1 MVEEKA
7 EQLKSTAQN
16 IRKMFNNFNA
26 QFKSL
31 SDKRKN
37 IQKDNKLNMRRTKR
51 ISSFSSPISKSANK
65 IKQSIIKGPSD
76 IISKVLNFA
85 SILLIG
91 AALNNLPQIKE
102 KVDSA
107 VENVKLQFDKV
118 GGFFTGLYDAVR
130 DFISGGNKSKNV
142 VQKGVD
148 DLKKQNSLLLNEVE
162 GVDKNVSNFEKL
174 DTDNTSDEIT
184 NENILDN
191 TGLGMALP
199 KSVRDPMR
207 ENLSEVLPKKKVFSK
222 DRFSGIVNSFPKQ
235 TLMDENVLKNYKK
248 VSDSIS
254 SSTLN
259 NKAESIS
266 VFTSDDVRTEVLVY
280 EKEILVDP

>member
-37 IQKDNKLNMRRTKR
+37 IQKDNKLNMRRSKR

-107 VENVKLQFDKV
+107 VENVKLQFDRV

-191 TGLGMALP
+191 TGLGIALP
-199 KSVRDPMR
+199 KSVRDPLR

-235 TLMDENVLKNYKK
+235 ALMDENVLKNYKQ

>member
-31 SDKRKN
+31 SDKRNK
-37 IQKDNKLNMRRTKR
+37 IKKDDKLNMRRTKR

-91 AALNNLPQIKE
+91 AALNNLPQIKA

-107 VENVKLQFDKV
+107 VENVKLQFNKV

-174 DTDNTSDEIT
+174 DADNTSDEIT

-235 TLMDENVLKNYKK
+235 ALMDENVLKNYKQ

-266 VFTSDDVRTEVLVY
+266 VFTSDDVKTEVLVY

>member
-31 SDKRKN
+31 SDKRNK
-37 IQKDNKLNMRRTKR
+37 IKKDDKLNMRRTKR

-91 AALNNLPQIKE
+91 AALNNLPQIKA

-162 GVDKNVSNFEKL
+162 GVDKNVTNFEKL
-174 DTDNTSDEIT
+174 DADNTSDEIT

-235 TLMDENVLKNYKK
+235 ALMDENVLKNYKQ

>member
-31 SDKRKN
+31 SDKRKK
-37 IQKDNKLNMRRTKR
+37 IQKDDKLNMRRTKR

-191 TGLGMALP
+191 TGLGIALP

-235 TLMDENVLKNYKK
+235 ALMDENVLKNYKQ

-280 EKEILVDP
+280 EKEILVD

>member
-31 SDKRKN
+31 SDKRNK
-37 IQKDNKLNMRRTKR
+37 IKKDDKLNMRRTKR

-91 AALNNLPQIKE
+91 AALNNLPQIKA

-107 VENVKLQFDKV
+107 VENVRLQFNKV

-162 GVDKNVSNFEKL
+162 GVDKNVTNFEKL
-174 DTDNTSDEIT
+174 DADNTSDEIT

-191 TGLGMALP
+191 TGLGIALP

-222 DRFSGIVNSFPKQ
+222 DRFSNITNSFPKQ
-235 TLMDENVLKNYKK
+235 ALMDENVLKNYKQ

>member
-91 AALNNLPQIKE
+91 AALNNLPQIKA

-191 TGLGMALP
+191 TGLAMALP
-199 KSVRDPMR
+199 KSLRDPMR

-235 TLMDENVLKNYKK
+235 ALMDENVLKNYKQ

>member
-31 SDKRKN
+31 SDKRKK
-37 IQKDNKLNMRRTKR
+37 IQKDDKLNMRRTKR

-191 TGLGMALP
+191 TGLAMALP
-199 KSVRDPMR
+199 KSLRDPIR
-207 ENLSEVLPKKKVFSK
+207 ENVSEVLPKKKVFSK

-235 TLMDENVLKNYKK
+235 ALMDENVLKNYKK

-280 EKEILVDP
+280 EKEILVD

>member
-91 AALNNLPQIKE
+91 AALNNLPQIKA

-107 VENVKLQFDKV
+107 VENVKLQFNKV

-191 TGLGMALP
+191 TGLAMALP
-199 KSVRDPMR
+199 KSLRDPIR
-207 ENLSEVLPKKKVFSK
+207 ENVSEVLPKKKVFSK

-235 TLMDENVLKNYKK
+235 ALMDENVLKNYKK

>member
-37 IQKDNKLNMRRTKR
+37 IQKDNKLNMRRSKR

-91 AALNNLPQIKE
+91 AALNNLPQIKA

-107 VENVKLQFDKV
+107 VENVKLQFDRV

-184 NENILDN
+184 SENILDN
-191 TGLGMALP
+191 TGFGMALP
-199 KSVRDPMR
+199 KSLRDPLR

-235 TLMDENVLKNYKK
+235 ALMDENVLKNYKQ

>member
-26 QFKSL
+26 QFKIL
-31 SDKRKN
+31 SDKRNK
-37 IQKDNKLNMRRTKR
+37 IQKDDKLNMRRTKR

-91 AALNNLPQIKE
+91 AALNNLPQIKA

-107 VENVKLQFDKV
+107 VENVRLQFDKV
-118 GGFFTGLYDAVR
+118 GGFFTGLYDAAR
-130 DFISGGNKSKNV
+130 NFISGSNKSKNI
-142 VQKGVD
+142 VQNGVD
-148 DLKKQNSLLLNEVE
+148 DLKKQNSLLINEVE
-162 GVDKNVSNFEKL
+162 GVDKNVTNFEKL
-174 DTDNTSDEIT
+174 DAENTSDEIT

-191 TGLGMALP
+191 TGLGVALP
-199 KSVRDPMR
+199 ELVRDPMR

-222 DRFSGIVNSFPKQ
+222 DKFSGIVNSFPKQ
-235 TLMDENVLKNYKK
+235 ALMDENVLKNYKQ

>member
-91 AALNNLPQIKE
+91 AALNNLPQIKA

-191 TGLGMALP
+191 TGLAMALP
-199 KSVRDPMR
+199 KSLRDPIR
-207 ENLSEVLPKKKVFSK
+207 ENVSEVLPKKKVFSK

-235 TLMDENVLKNYKK
+235 ALMDENVLKNYKQ

>member
-191 TGLGMALP
+191 TGLAMALP
-199 KSVRDPMR
+199 KSLRDPIR
-207 ENLSEVLPKKKVFSK
+207 ENVSEVLPKKKVFSK

-235 TLMDENVLKNYKK
+235 ALMDENVLKNYKQ

-266 VFTSDDVRTEVLVY
+266 VFTSDDVKTEVLVY

>member
-91 AALNNLPQIKE
+91 AALNNLPQIKA

-191 TGLGMALP
+191 TGLGIALP

-235 TLMDENVLKNYKK
+235 ALMDENVLKNYKQ

>member
-31 SDKRKN
+31 SDKRKK
-37 IQKDNKLNMRRTKR
+37 IQKDDKLNMRRTKR

-91 AALNNLPQIKE
+91 AALNNLPQIKA

-191 TGLGMALP
+191 TGLGIALP

-235 TLMDENVLKNYKK
+235 TLMDENVLKNYKQ

>member
-37 IQKDNKLNMRRTKR
+37 IQKDNKLNMWRTKR

-91 AALNNLPQIKE
+91 AALNNLPQIKA

-107 VENVKLQFDKV
+107 VENVRLQFDKV

-191 TGLGMALP
+191 TGLAMALP
-199 KSVRDPMR
+199 KSLRDPIR
-207 ENLSEVLPKKKVFSK
+207 ENVSEVLPKKKVFSK

-235 TLMDENVLKNYKK
+235 ALMDENVLKNYKQ

>member
-37 IQKDNKLNMRRTKR
+37 IQKDNKLNMRRSKR

-91 AALNNLPQIKE
+91 AALNNLPQIKA

-191 TGLGMALP
+191 TGLGIALP

-235 TLMDENVLKNYKK
+235 ALMDENVLKNYKQ

-266 VFTSDDVRTEVLVY
+266 VFTSDDVKTEVLVY

>member
-107 VENVKLQFDKV
+107 VENVKLQFDRV

-191 TGLGMALP
+191 TGLGIALP

-207 ENLSEVLPKKKVFSK
+207 ENLSKVLPKKKVFSK

-235 TLMDENVLKNYKK
+235 ALMDENVLKNYKQ

>member
-31 SDKRKN
+31 SDKRKK
-37 IQKDNKLNMRRTKR
+37 IQKDDKLNMRRTKR

-91 AALNNLPQIKE
+91 AALNNLPQIKA

-107 VENVKLQFDKV
+107 VENVRLQFDKV

-235 TLMDENVLKNYKK
+235 ALMDENVLKNYKQ

>member
-31 SDKRKN
+31 SDKRKK
-37 IQKDNKLNMRRTKR
+37 IQKDDKLNMRRTKR

-235 TLMDENVLKNYKK
+235 ALMDENVLKNYKQ

-280 EKEILVDP
+280 EKEILVD

>member
-31 SDKRKN
+31 SDKRNK
-37 IQKDNKLNMRRTKR
+37 IKKDDKLNMRRTKR

-91 AALNNLPQIKE
+91 AALNNLPQIKA

-130 DFISGGNKSKNV
+130 DFISGGNKSKDI

-148 DLKKQNSLLLNEVE
+148 DLKKQNSLVLNEVE

-174 DTDNTSDEIT
+174 DADNTSDEIT

-191 TGLGMALP
+191 TGLGVALP

>member
-16 IRKMFNNFNA
+16 IRKMFNNFND

-31 SDKRKN
+31 SDKRNK
-37 IQKDNKLNMRRTKR
+37 IKKDDKLNMRRTKR

-85 SILLIG
+85 SIVLIG

-107 VENVKLQFDKV
+107 VENVKLQFDRV

-162 GVDKNVSNFEKL
+162 GVDKNVTNFEKL
-174 DTDNTSDEIT
+174 DADNTSDEIT

-235 TLMDENVLKNYKK
+235 ALMDENVLKNYKQ

-280 EKEILVDP
+280 EKEILVDS

>member
-31 SDKRKN
+31 SDKRKK
-37 IQKDNKLNMRRTKR
+37 IQKDDKLNMRRTKR

-91 AALNNLPQIKE
+91 AALNNLPQIKA

-191 TGLGMALP
+191 TGLGIALP

-235 TLMDENVLKNYKK
+235 ALMDENVLKNYKQ

-280 EKEILVDP
+280 EKEILVD

>member
-191 TGLGMALP
+191 TGLGIALP

-235 TLMDENVLKNYKK
+235 ALMDENVLKNYKQ

>member
-31 SDKRKN
+31 SDKRNK
-37 IQKDNKLNMRRTKR
+37 IKKDDKLNMRRTKR

-191 TGLGMALP
+191 TGLGIALP

-235 TLMDENVLKNYKK
+235 ALMDENVLKNYKQ

-280 EKEILVDP
+280 EKEILVDS

>member
-31 SDKRKN
+31 SDKRKK
-37 IQKDNKLNMRRTKR
+37 IQKDDKLNMRRTKR

-174 DTDNTSDEIT
+174 DADNTSDEIT
-184 NENILDN
+184 SENILDN
-191 TGLGMALP
+191 TGFGMALP
-199 KSVRDPMR
+199 KSLRDPLR

-235 TLMDENVLKNYKK
+235 ALMDENVLKNYKQ

-280 EKEILVDP
+280 EKEILVD

>member
-31 SDKRKN
+31 SDKRKK
-37 IQKDNKLNMRRTKR
+37 IQKDDKLNMRRTKR

-174 DTDNTSDEIT
+174 DNDNTSDEIT

-191 TGLGMALP
+191 TGLAMALP
-199 KSVRDPMR
+199 KSLRDPIR
-207 ENLSEVLPKKKVFSK
+207 ENVSEVLPKKKVFSK

-235 TLMDENVLKNYKK
+235 ALMDENVLKNYTQ